1 MLIDHVF
8 SVSEFTRSI
17 RDLLEESYPEV
28 WIRGEIS
35 NLATPRSGHAYFSL
49 KDENSQVRCALF
61 RTQRLRLA
69 VPLAEGTAVLIRGK
83 PSIYLGRGDFQMIV
97 DYVEPAGEGELRRRY
112 EQLKVE
118 LERQGL
124 FDQAIKRALP
134 TMPKRIG
141 VVTSPTGAAVH
152 DILTT
157 LERRFA
163 TAEVLVLPVAVQG
176 DDSVPSIVNAL
187 DQIGQ
192 SSTCEIVILARG
204 GGSLED
210 LWAFNEASIVHAI
223 RACPIPVVTGIGHE
237 TDFTLADF
245 AADFRAATPTAAAE
259 AVTPDTNELYARLA
273 GLSNRISLATLRM
286 LQDRGQV
293 LDASAGR
300 LHHPRA
306 RLSSQRHQLRAQQTR
321 LHSAVRDPL
330 YGYRLALT
338 QAIHRLHVNSPV
350 ATVRSNQVSFQALL
364 GHLQR
369 LGTTIITSHRQQVG
383 AAGGALEILNPRRT
397 LGRGYAIVKRVS
409 DGAIITSAL
418 DTTPG
423 DPLITELRRGSVN
436 STVTG
441 INKHFIDPTSN
452 PTDPD

>member
-1 MLIDHVF
+1 
-8 SVSEFTRSI
+8 
-17 RDLLEESYPEV
+17 
-28 WIRGEIS
+28 
-35 NLATPRSGHAYFSL
+35 
-49 KDENSQVRCALF
+49 
-61 RTQRLRLA
+61 

-124 FDQAIKRALP
+124 FDQTIKRALP

-157 LERRFA
+157 LERRFS

-369 LGTTIITSHRQQVG
+369 LGTTIISSHRQQVG
-383 AAGGALEILNPRRT
+383 AAGGALAILNPRRT

-452 PTDPD
+452 PTDPE

>member
-112 EQLKVE
+112 EQLKIE

-124 FDQAIKRALP
+124 FDQAIKRPLP
-134 TMPKRIG
+134 TIPTRIG

-157 LERRFA
+157 LKRRFA

-192 SSTCEIVILARG
+192 SGTCDIVILARG

-223 RACPIPVVTGIGHE
+223 RGCPVPVVTGIGHE

-245 AADFRAATPTAAAE
+245 AGDFRVATPSAAAE
-259 AVTPDTNELYARLA
+259 AVTPDSNELYVRLA
-273 GLSNRISLATLRM
+273 GLSDRISLATLRM
-286 LQDRGQV
+286 LQNCGQV

-300 LHHPRA
+300 LHHPKA
-306 RLSSQRHQLRAQQTR
+306 RLNSQRHQLRDQQTR
-321 LHSAVRDPL
+321 LRSAVRDPL

-350 ATVRSNQVSFQALL
+350 ATVRSSQVSLQALL

-369 LGTTIITSHRQQVG
+369 LGTTTITSHRRQIG
-383 AAGGALEILNPRRT
+383 TARGALEILNPRRT
-397 LGRGYAIVKRVS
+397 LRRGYAIVKRVS
-409 DGAIITSAL
+409 DGTIVTSAL

-423 DPLITELRRGSVN
+423 ELLITELRRGSVS

-441 INKHFIDPTSN
+441 TNKHLIGPTSN